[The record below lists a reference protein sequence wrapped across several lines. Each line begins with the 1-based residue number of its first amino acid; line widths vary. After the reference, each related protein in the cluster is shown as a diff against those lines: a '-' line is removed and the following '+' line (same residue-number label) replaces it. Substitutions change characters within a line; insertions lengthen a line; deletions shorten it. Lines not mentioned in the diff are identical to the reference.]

1 MVKLHKL
8 HKLSGLAAGAVLLL
22 LAVTGFFLDHDK
34 WQFLYSTKISYTPK
48 SLQEQ
53 EKRLFEGYYIDPK
66 NSSHKIA
73 CGKRGVF
80 ESFDGGRSFKKSL
93 NRICLGLR
101 EDGNS
106 LFAAT
111 NDGIYLK
118 KDGEWELFALKGLYV
133 NAISLYKDRVA
144 AAVDKRVIYLI
155 DKSGGEIVKSATIEL
170 NPKDIGKPVTLSRLV
185 RDLHYGRGY
194 VDSELSL
201 WINDYGAILLA
212 WLSLSGFLIWWRIT
226 KKRGAKKTRGLIK
239 THSNIFTIAA
249 IFPLTVLAITGI
261 FLDHAK
267 VLGPFMK
274 SVTVPSYLLP
284 PVYRGLSHDIWSV
297 DFDGKLYRLG
307 NRYGVFASEDL
318 KKWRLESRGFAY
330 RMFRKGERLFVS
342 GMGAPNRIY
351 ENGKW
356 RILKNSPHMFRD
368 IIETKEGTIFFS
380 FHAPKE
386 PLPEFKTA
394 TLYSLLMA
402 LHDGTLFASWWI
414 WVNDAAALL
423 LLLLM
428 STGMVRW
435 WMKRR
440 SKGPL
445 FKKKQRR

>member
-1 MVKLHKL
+1 
-8 HKLSGLAAGAVLLL
+8 
-22 LAVTGFFLDHDK
+22 
-34 WQFLYSTKISYTPK
+34 
-48 SLQEQ
+48 
-53 EKRLFEGYYIDPK
+53 
-66 NSSHKIA
+66 
-73 CGKRGVF
+73 
-80 ESFDGGRSFKKSL
+80 
-93 NRICLGLR
+93 
-101 EDGNS
+101 
-106 LFAAT
+106 
-111 NDGIYLK
+111 
-118 KDGEWELFALKGLYV
+118 
-133 NAISLYKDRVA
+133 
-144 AAVDKRVIYLI
+144 
-155 DKSGGEIVKSATIEL
+155 
-170 NPKDIGKPVTLSRLV
+170 
-185 RDLHYGRGY
+185 

-239 THSNIFTIAA
+239 THSNIFAIAA

-267 VLGPFMK
+267 ALGPFMK

-297 DFDGKLYRLG
+297 DFDGKLYRIG
-307 NRYGVFASEDL
+307 NRYGVFTSEDL

-356 RILKNSPHMFRD
+356 SILKNSPHMFKD

-380 FHAPKE
+380 SHVPKE

-414 WVNDAAALL
+414 WVNDGAALL
-423 LLLLM
+423 LLILM
-428 STGMVRW
+428 VTGTIRW
-435 WMKRR
+435 WVKKRA
-440 SKGPL
+440 KL
-445 FKKKQRR
+445 